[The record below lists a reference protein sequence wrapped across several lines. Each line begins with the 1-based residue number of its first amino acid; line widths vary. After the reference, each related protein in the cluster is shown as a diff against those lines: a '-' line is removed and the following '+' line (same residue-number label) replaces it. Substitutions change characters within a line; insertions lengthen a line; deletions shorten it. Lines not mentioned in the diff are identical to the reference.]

1 MFWKCIFLSSAI
13 NPPFY
18 APSHFGISRP
28 FATLFGV
35 FGAIRH
41 FSFTLFLGYSTNRK
55 GCV

>member
-1 MFWKCIFLSSAI
+1 MFWKCIFSSSAI

-18 APSHFGISRP
+18 APSHFGKSRP